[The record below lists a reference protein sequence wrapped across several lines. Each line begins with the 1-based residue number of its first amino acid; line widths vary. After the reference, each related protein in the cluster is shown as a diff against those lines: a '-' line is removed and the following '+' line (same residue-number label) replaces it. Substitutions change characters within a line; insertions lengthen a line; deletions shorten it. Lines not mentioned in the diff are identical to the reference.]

1 MPEGPESLL
10 GRRAPFEESMWS
22 YLYLFGKVCERF
34 CSICAVRHFK
44 IRQHTSVPGM
54 VYEYC
59 LVCVLQSDSV
69 KDWYK

>member
-1 MPEGPESLL
+1 
-10 GRRAPFEESMWS
+10 MWA
-22 YLYLFGKVCERF
+22 YLFLFGKVCERF